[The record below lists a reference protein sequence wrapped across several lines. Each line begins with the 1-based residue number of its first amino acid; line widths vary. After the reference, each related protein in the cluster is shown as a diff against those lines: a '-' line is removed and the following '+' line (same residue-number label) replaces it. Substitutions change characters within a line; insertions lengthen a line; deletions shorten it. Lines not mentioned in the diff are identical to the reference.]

1 MLSFFWWLL
10 VACLGLSS
18 ALGVD
23 WFCLPIVGRRI
34 VLPRLSKP
42 ACLPKSVTLA
52 QGDSTWADG
61 PSLPSLSSPR
71 LQLQRR
77 HPIIPKTVKLPP
89 GVLCHPAVQSLPPR
103 KAQSL
108 TLFQRREQ
116 PGRRKDS
123 IQSLYITAG
132 TELLFPPSPTTSDTS
147 SAQELQTS
155 SRRFSDPDI
164 AFVKDEAWVAKLPA
178 FERTIWLVVVIGADC
193 LPPVVVTDNW
203 YYYCLT

>member
-1 MLSFFWWLL
+1 M
-10 VACLGLSS
+10 ACLGFCFWLSS

-23 WFCLPIVGRRI
+23 WFCLPIVGQTI

-52 QGDSTWADG
+52 PGGSTWADG
-61 PSLPSLSSPR
+61 PSLPPMSPR

-108 TLFQRREQ
+108 TLVQRREQ

-164 AFVKDEAWVAKLPA
+164 AFVKDEA
-178 FERTIWLVVVIGADC
+178 
-193 LPPVVVTDNW
+193 
-203 YYYCLT
+203 